1 MAYAFTGDD
10 RYANKAVDLL
20 YHWAVNPATR
30 MTPST
35 QNFSPHKTGKKQNSI
50 EVYITLPKM
59 FYGASLVA
67 GHRRWSQKG
76 SGAEGAFQS
85 WVRSVLNHADG
96 SYGGFGPN
104 NIYAWWV
111 ATRAT
116 AAAYV
121 GDSGRLQRAFSAWKS
136 TAIKQ
141 IDSQGRMTE
150 ERTRPDGLGYSLY
163 ALTALTM
170 TAEVARLRGVDL
182 YGHQDGKGGSALK
195 RAFDYHAKYVLS
207 PGSWPGGKKHPN
219 TKDDAATY
227 EMAYSRWRDNK
238 FRDVVTRKGRPL
250 KDEWAAGVTTL
261 SHGDLPQLSNNN
273 AEAVDAE
280 VSATSDLA
288 TDAVPNEFK
297 LDSNYPNPFNP
308 TTTITYHLPKAA
320 HVSLSVYNVAGQRV
334 AELVS
339 SQQSEGIHQAVW
351 DGRDAAGVPV
361 ASGLYL
367 YRIEAGTFTQTR
379 KMTLLK

>member
-1 MAYAFTGDD
+1 M
-10 RYANKAVDLL
+10 L
-20 YHWAVNPATR
+20 
-30 MTPST
+30 
-35 QNFSPHKTGKKQNSI
+35 
-50 EVYITLPKM
+50 
-59 FYGASLVA
+59 
-67 GHRRWSQKG
+67 
-76 SGAEGAFQS
+76 SGAGP
-85 WVRSVLNHADG
+85 RGVLNHADR
-96 SYGGFGPN
+96 SYGGFEQN
-104 NIYAWWV
+104 NIYAWWIT
-111 ATRAT
+111 TRAT

-121 GDSGRLQRAFSAWKS
+121 GDGGKLNRAFSAWKS
-136 TAIKQ
+136 SAIKQ
-141 IDSQGRMTE
+141 IDSQGRMTR

-195 RAFDYHAKYVLS
+195 RAFDYHAKYVLN
-207 PGSWPGGKKHPN
+207 PGSWPGSKKHPN

-250 KDEWAAGVTTL
+250 KDEWGAGVTTL
-261 SHGDLPQLSNNN
+261 SHGDLPKLSNNN
-273 AEAVDAE
+273 VEAADAE
-280 VSATSDLA
+280 VSATSEL
-288 TDAVPNEFK
+288 TTGAVPTEFK
-297 LDSNYPNPFNP
+297 LGTNYPNPFNP
-308 TTTITYHLPKAA
+308 TTTITYHLPEAA

-339 SQQSEGIHQAVW
+339 SQQSEGVHQAVW
-351 DGRDAAGVPV
+351 DGRDAAGVSV

-367 YRIEAGTFTQTR
+367 YRIEAGTFKQTR